1 MQELVAL
8 ELTSGHIP
16 VLWVQSQ
23 TSGRM
28 ASFSQTAATAD
39 AALVARVVAGDE
51 RALGELYDRHGS
63 MVYGLA
69 YAIVRD
75 PADAEEVA
83 ADAFAQLWRSAPEY
97 EASRGSVA
105 SWLSTIT
112 RSRALDRIRAR
123 QRRAQMMD
131 RAAVQD
137 ADGFALPL
145 APMSL
150 SPDGG
155 AERSEISKL
164 VTSSLAELP
173 QPQRQVI
180 EMAYFGGLSQS
191 EIATQLAE
199 PLGTV
204 KTRMR
209 TGMGKLRDALKPLF
223 EEAS

>member
-1 MQELVAL
+1 MQGLVAL
-8 ELTSGHIP
+8 QITSLHIP
-16 VLWVQSQ
+16 ALWVHSQ

-39 AALVARVVAGDE
+39 AALVARIATGDE
-51 RALGELYDRHGS
+51 RALGELYDRQGS

-69 YAIVRD
+69 CAIVRD

-83 ADAFAQLWRSAPEY
+83 ADAFAQLWRSASEY
-97 EASRGSVA
+97 DTTRGSVA

-123 QRRAQMMD
+123 QRRARMME
-131 RAAVQD
+131 RAATQD

-155 AERSEISKL
+155 TERSEVSKL
-164 VTSSLAELP
+164 VAGSLAELS

-209 TGMGKLRDALKPLF
+209 AGMGKLRDALKPVF
-223 EEAS
+223 GEAS